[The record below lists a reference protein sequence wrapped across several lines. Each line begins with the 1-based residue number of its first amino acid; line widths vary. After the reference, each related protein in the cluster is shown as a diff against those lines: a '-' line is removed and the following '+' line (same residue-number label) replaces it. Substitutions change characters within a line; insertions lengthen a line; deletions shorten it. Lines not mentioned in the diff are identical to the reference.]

1 MVYIST
7 WIEHLSDED
16 ITFIKRFILNSGSLK
31 SLSKEYN
38 VSYPTMRLRMDRL
51 IQKIEVIEEDSNTF
65 KSKLMQM
72 VIDNEIDLNIANKI
86 VEIYLK
92 EEGSKYEH

>member
-1 MVYIST
+1 
-7 WIEHLSDED
+7 
-16 ITFIKRFILNSGSLK
+16 
-31 SLSKEYN
+31 
-38 VSYPTMRLRMDRL
+38 MDRL